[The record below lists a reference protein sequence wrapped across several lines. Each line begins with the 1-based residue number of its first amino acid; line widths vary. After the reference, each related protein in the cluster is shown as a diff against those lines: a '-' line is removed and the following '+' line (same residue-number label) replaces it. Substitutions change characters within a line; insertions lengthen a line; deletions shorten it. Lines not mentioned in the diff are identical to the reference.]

1 MDNYIEHFSFLVRN
15 GDMQNTYKAG
25 WARAIVESCV
35 LNPEKSRFH
44 FEELA
49 QKVFGYYW
57 NQSIFFALE
66 QSPNP
71 SKRPEIHQIV
81 VEEIE
86 RYQQRYGFKPEWF
99 SKIEHLINVPV
110 TRISN
115 VLNKDVCWRFLKVA
129 DGTYNIYELDRK
141 NRTISVLHPELLRK
155 HADTLFDLI
164 NYRWTQKLED
174 FNHVPRVSKKVQGT
188 DRERI
193 RRGSLS
199 KFRKYLDLE
208 NPKRECF
215 LTGKPLSDS
224 DLSIDHVLP
233 WSYLYSDDLWNL
245 VYVDKSRNSSKSNR
259 IPDEILIEKLEVRN
273 RRLLGLVQG
282 GKFDDKHTDELEL
295 SIQNNWIRKFWVG
308 CKG

>member
-1 MDNYIEHFSFLVRN
+1 MDKYIENFSFLIRN

-35 LNPEKSRFH
+35 LNPQKSFFH
-44 FEELA
+44 YEELA
-49 QKVFGYYW
+49 QKIFGYYW

-86 RYQQRYGFKPEWF
+86 RYQRKYGFKPEWF
-99 SKIEHLINVPV
+99 SKIENRIDVPV
-110 TRISN
+110 ARISN

-129 DGTYNIYELDRK
+129 DATYNIYDLDRK
-141 NRTISVLHPELLRK
+141 SRTISVLHCDLIRE

-164 NYRWTQKLED
+164 NYRWAQKLEE

-193 RRGSLS
+193 RRGSLA
-199 KFRKYLDLE
+199 KFKKYLDLE
-208 NPKRECF
+208 NPQRKCF
-215 LTGKPLSDS
+215 FTGKSLSRA

-245 VYVDKSRNSSKSNR
+245 VYVDKSYNSSKSNR
-259 IPDEILIEKLEVRN
+259 IPDEIQISKLELRN
-273 RRLLGLVQG
+273 TKLLELTQNNMFGDKHIEELQLSINNGLV
-282 GKFDDKHTDELEL
+282 
-295 SIQNNWIRKFWVG
+295 RKFWVG
-308 CKG
+308 CRG